1 MGHNE
6 YELSELNNNVFDL
19 FDKFKYMKDNIFDKI
34 KALAKHFSSNSRYG
48 IFYYHYGL
56 LS

>member
-19 FDKFKYMKDNIFDKI
+19 FDKFKFMKDNIFDKI
-34 KALAKHFSSNSRYG
+34 KALVKHFNSNSRYG
-48 IFYYHYGL
+48 IFY
-56 LS
+56 